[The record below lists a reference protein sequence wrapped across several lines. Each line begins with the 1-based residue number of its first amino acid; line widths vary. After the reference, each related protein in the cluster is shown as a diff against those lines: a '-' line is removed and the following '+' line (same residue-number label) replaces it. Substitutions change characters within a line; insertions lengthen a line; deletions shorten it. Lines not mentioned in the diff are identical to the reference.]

1 MKKTIGIIVQYN
13 DIWNFISILFLRLF
27 IYLCKQKHQRRGN
40 HVHKLKIAMQVR
52 KKEPVAHEMDNKGRR
67 TNKTNI

>member
-1 MKKTIGIIVQYN
+1 MTYE
-13 DIWNFISILFLRLF
+13 ISFQFCFASF

>member
-1 MKKTIGIIVQYN
+1 
-13 DIWNFISILFLRLF
+13 LFLRLF